1 MAQADRVIELLRAL
15 TDWFIANPSRMPDGA
30 GGEST
35 DVVAAAVH
43 HVSGMT
49 DRYALALAVEHLGW
63 DPAKL
68 PRGV

>member
-1 MAQADRVIELLRAL
+1 VAQADRVIELLRAL
-15 TDWFIANPSRMPDGA
+15 TDWFIANPTHLPDA
-30 GGEST
+30 HEAT

-63 DPAKL
+63 DPTKL